1 MAFSEIGS
9 GTVWP
14 GRVNPVGSAV
24 PSEEVAEDIEL
35 LDEAISADGTI
46 VELAISK
53 ALELEIKLRLDAA
66 SETEA
71 AAALAIRLGD
81 MLAGRVTIVVLGA
94 EH

>member
-1 MAFSEIGS
+1 MSEIGS
-9 GTVWP
+9 GTVCP

-24 PSEEVAEDIEL
+24 ASEEVAEDVEL

-46 VELAISK
+46 VELVDSN
-53 ALELEIKLRLDAA
+53 ALELETKPVLDAA
-66 SETEA
+66 SDVEA

-81 MLAGRVTIVVLGA
+81 MLAGRVTIVVLGV